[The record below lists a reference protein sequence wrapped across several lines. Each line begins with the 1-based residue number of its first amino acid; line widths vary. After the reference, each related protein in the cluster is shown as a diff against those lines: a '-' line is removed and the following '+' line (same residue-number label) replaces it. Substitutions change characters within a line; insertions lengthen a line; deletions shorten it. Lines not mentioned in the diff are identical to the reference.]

1 MAKVTL
7 MDAGKTVEME
17 GKAVIAFVVNPADV
31 KGGDGRLPDAVTLVI
46 GSGQPKQ
53 ILTTTAGCMGSLLT
67 SMVEDPID
75 QLMLSMVMMKRFKDS
90 IIGEGTE
97 VEVQEKQVRPIK
109 EED

>member
-1 MAKVTL
+1 
-7 MDAGKTVEME
+7 
-17 GKAVIAFVVNPADV
+17 
-31 KGGDGRLPDAVTLVI
+31 
-46 GSGQPKQ
+46 
-53 ILTTTAGCMGSLLT
+53 MGSLLT

-75 QLMLSMVMMKRFKDS
+75 QLMLSMAMMKRFKDS